1 MADPGKPK
9 RPYPKSERPHSQ
21 PPQRDA
27 RVERSSANPGAFTT
41 PRAQAAQ
48 EHAVRLRR
56 TSSLPRVDAA
66 PARIAALEIELARLA
81 EERGAEADELARML
95 VRIAEAERAR
105 AAAEERS
112 AALAERVRELDAQ
125 REKGLSE
132 VEAVRQE
139 LRRGAEVAEMAARR
153 AGLAEKSASDGAAA
167 LERTGAELQ
176 ADRARVTDLETRLAR
191 TKREHLA
198 ELAKL
203 RDEHD
208 EANAR
213 ATRALEEERAAAERA
228 RQQAAAAEVD
238 RAAMQNAIARTATL
252 VDEMDRREEMT
263 SALRTRALDEARRIL
278 AVQAISVC
286 GVAPAIPTDEIDL
299 DLPDQ

>member
-1 MADPGKPK
+1 MH
-9 RPYPKSERPHSQ
+9 EL
-21 PPQRDA
+21 
-27 RVERSSANPGAFTT
+27 E
-41 PRAQAAQ
+41 AQ
-48 EHAVRLRR
+48 H
-56 TSSLPRVDAA
+56 
-66 PARIAALEIELARLA
+66 
-81 EERGAEADELARML
+81 
-95 VRIAEAERAR
+95 
-105 AAAEERS
+105 
-112 AALAERVRELDAQ
+112 
-125 REKGLSE
+125 EKGLSE
-132 VEAVRQE
+132 IEAVRQQ

-167 LERTGAELQ
+167 LERAGAELQ

-198 ELAKL
+198 ELGKL
-203 RDEHD
+203 RAEHD

-213 ATRALEEERAAAERA
+213 ATRALEEERAAAERT

-238 RAAMQNAIARTATL
+238 LAAMQDAIARTATL

-286 GVAPAIPTDEIDL
+286 GVAPAIPAGEIDL
-299 DLPDQ
+299 DLSDP